1 MIRSLRERVTQT
13 IAFELIGLLL
23 VVPVFSAYT
32 KSSQLTSV
40 IILCLISV
48 LVMSWS
54 ALHNTLFDWLEWRY
68 LRRVASDRTGR
79 LRIVHAIS
87 LELTAMIV
95 TLPVFVWL
103 LNMSWADALLL
114 DISLTL
120 IYIVYSYL
128 FHRVFDLLRPVKIST
143 VQE

>member
-13 IAFELIGLLL
+13 ITFELIGLLL

>member
-13 IAFELIGLLL
+13 ITFELIGLLL

-143 VQE
+143 FQE

>member
-23 VVPVFSAYT
+23 VVPVFAAYT

-54 ALHNTLFDWLEWRY
+54 ALHNTLFDWLEWRF